1 MSEELEKIESK
12 CCGNCGCRSACAV
25 SPKIDPLSA
34 ALLTDKSLI
43 IEAVKSKGSP
53 LNFVMPE
60 AVIRN
65 REGFSAVLRTNGLSG
80 EVLFTSKPNKS
91 RAILSNLAL
100 VDAAV
105 DVSSK
110 GALLHALECG
120 IRGSRIQTSGPK
132 SQEYL
137 FSALHHGTTISID
150 SFDELQQLV
159 ELLRSNSDLPNAR
172 FLIRISGFQ
181 SERVKFSPSDA
192 PFGIR
197 FEKISEALSIAKALR
212 TRATFEGIH
221 FHLLSGDKE
230 ERLVAFENALESTR
244 HAFQMGLHPK
254 VINIGGGFKIQ
265 YAASLDEWQRF
276 QSYLRASVLG
286 KVKPITWDGTGLGL
300 RAEEGRIFGAPAF
313 ADHFPAE
320 TGPAGLN
327 TFLNQRSPLFDNC
340 SVAELMRDMMLEL
353 RVEPGRALLDCA
365 GLTVADIASVKE
377 SAAGQPLLMLN
388 MNHTNLLSREQ
399 KLLTQ
404 PVFIPQAAREPSSKS
419 YFLFGNLCI
428 ASDLIQYQKVY
439 PGFEP
444 KRGDLVAFVNTA
456 AYHMDFAEAE
466 ILHQAVAHKIAVF
479 GSADRFICR
488 DDNSVSPSE
497 IRAIQEGR

>member
-1 MSEELEKIESK
+1 M
-12 CCGNCGCRSACAV
+12 
-25 SPKIDPLSA
+25 DPLA
-34 ALLTDKSLI
+34 ASLLADPSLI
-43 IEAVKSKGSP
+43 LGEVQLKGSP

-60 AVIRN
+60 TVVQN
-65 REGFSAVLRTNGLSG
+65 RAGFSAVLQRHGLSG

-91 RAILSNLAL
+91 RAILTSLSL

-120 IRGSRIQTSGPK
+120 ISGDRIQTSGPK

-137 FSALHHGTTISID
+137 FSALAHRTTISLD
-150 SFDELQQLV
+150 SFDELQQLD
-159 ELLRSNSDLPNAR
+159 ELLESNRNLPDAR

-197 FEKISEALSIAKALR
+197 YERMSEALAIAKTLGLR
-212 TRATFEGIH
+212 AQFEGIH
-221 FHLLSGDKE
+221 FHLLSGEKE
-230 ERLVAFENALESTR
+230 ERLVAFENALESSR
-244 HAFQMGLHPK
+244 NALQMGLRPK

-276 QSYLRASVLG
+276 NSYLRASVLG
-286 KVKPITWDGTGLGL
+286 KVKSVTWDGSGLGL
-300 RAEEGRIFGAPAF
+300 RADEGRIVGAPGF

-320 TGPAGLN
+320 TGPAALDR
-327 TFLNQRSPLFDNC
+327 FLNQRSPSFDDC

-377 SAAGQPLLMLN
+377 SAGGRPLLMLN

-404 PVFIPQAAREPSSKS
+404 PIFIPKAAREPSTKG
-419 YFLFGNLCI
+419 YFLFGNLCV

-439 PGFEP
+439 PPFEP
-444 KRGDLVAFVNTA
+444 KRGDLLAFVNTA
-456 AYHMDFAEAE
+456 AYHMDFAEAH
-466 ILHQAVAHKIAVF
+466 ILHQAVARKVAVF
-479 GSADRFICR
+479 GSSNGVVCR
-488 DDNSVSPSE
+488 DDDYVSASD
-497 IRAIQEGR
+497 IRVIKGEG